1 MLGYGL
7 FGLLIICLVA
17 WLVRARVLETIR
29 VKRYETANPTHEVLE
44 TDKSSKS
51 MLGDVTY
58 LFGKRETSRGAF
70 LYTCARILD
79 DGEPGP
85 TTKCDSGSNLT
96 PEEVEQLSQFNNIIV
111 RHGQ

>member
-29 VKRYETANPTHEVLE
+29 IKRYGTANPTHKVLE
-44 TDKSSKS
+44 RNKTWKS
-51 MLGDVTY
+51 MFGDVTY
-58 LFGKRETSRGAF
+58 LFDKQETSQGAF
-70 LYTCARILD
+70 LYTCARMLD
-79 DGEPGP
+79 DGKPGP
-85 TTKCDSGSNLT
+85 LAKFDSSRNLT